1 MAQTPAD
8 LLVCEEDLQAYIDG
22 RLDVRRRDF
31 IEDYLI
37 RHTDEAARVAASRSQ
52 NLALH
57 EAFDQILDQ
66 PLPPAM
72 EELVARLAESREPPT
87 PQRGL
92 LFGGALAAGIVLSVT
107 SGWLANEWMAPQR
120 SVESLGA
127 FTQRAFEAHAQLS
140 DEMTPAATA
149 KDGGNSHAL
158 VQWMTQRTTR
168 PFQSAPDL
176 RQFGLTLTGGRVFLR
191 RELPVA
197 QLIYES
203 ADDKLSLYVGTSH
216 EEAAQSAITFMRKKD
231 LSMFYW
237 KQDNLEFSV
246 VGKMGKEDL
255 LTIANAIHDQL
266 GAASEM
272 PSPTKEPSGTLTP
285 AEGKSS
291 SSATVPVGE
300 KVPLRPTPVR
310 SGASTEAPEK
320 KKN

>member
-1 MAQTPAD
+1 M
-8 LLVCEEDLQAYIDG
+8 CEEDLQAYIDG

-37 RHTDEAARVAASRSQ
+37 RHPDEAARVSASRSQ

-57 EAFDQILDQ
+57 EAFDHILDQ

-72 EELVARLAESREPPT
+72 EELVAKLEESREPPAPT
-87 PQRGL
+87 PERGL
-92 LFGGALAAGIVLSVT
+92 LFGGALAVGIVLSVT
-107 SGWLANEWMAPQR
+107 SGWFANEWASPTR

-140 DEMTPAATA
+140 DEMTPAATK
-149 KDGGNSHAL
+149 KDGGNGHAL

-191 RELPVA
+191 RDLPVA

-216 EEAAQSAITFMRKKD
+216 EETAQSAITFMRKKD

-272 PSPTKEPSGTLTP
+272 PSPTQEPSETLTP
-285 AEGKSS
+285 AEGK

-300 KVPLRPTPVR
+300 KVPLRPTPVL